1 MSHKQCTLS
10 YAYHVG
16 NDNHGKNRSDSHTN
30 SRILTKFPNFKTSRL
45 IIKII
50 YAHLGTMIKKILKE
64 VSSNL
69 TKMIVKIKQWNK
81 NVVKTLSVFLCT
93 EQQLNILN
101 GFIDFFSIY
110 LLRSQQ
116 EVFKEHYFKYFL
128 RFYVEYFDI
137 IHYSLI
143 NCTIYLSK

>member
-30 SRILTKFPNFKTSRL
+30 SRILTKFPNFKN
-45 IIKII
+45 IKIDDKN
-50 YAHLGTMIKKILKE
+50 YLCPSWRNDKKNLKE

-69 TKMIVKIKQWNK
+69 TKTMVKIKQLNK
-81 NVVKTLSVFLCT
+81 NVVKTLSVFLCP

-101 GFIDFFSIY
+101 GFIDFFPSIY
-110 LLRSQQ
+110 Y
-116 EVFKEHYFKYFL
+116 VHNKKFL
-128 RFYVEYFDI
+128 KNTISNIFYVSMLNILTSFI
-137 IHYSLI
+137 
-143 NCTIYLSK
+143 TA

>member
-1 MSHKQCTLS
+1 MHTMLEMIITAKTGQILIQTPVFWRNFQTL
-10 YAYHVG
+10 
-16 NDNHGKNRSDSHTN
+16 
-30 SRILTKFPNFKTSRL
+30 KTSRL
-45 IIKII
+45 IINII

-101 GFIDFFSIY
+101 GFIDFFPSIY
-110 LLRSQQ
+110 Y
-116 EVFKEHYFKYFL
+116 VHNKKFL
-128 RFYVEYFDI
+128 KNTISNIFYVSMLNILTSFI
-137 IHYSLI
+137 
-143 NCTIYLSK
+143 TAW

>member
-1 MSHKQCTLS
+1 MSHKQCTLC

-30 SRILTKFPNFKTSRL
+30 SRILTKFPNFKN
-45 IIKII
+45 IKSDDKN
-50 YAHLGTMIKKILKE
+50 YLCPSWRNDKKNLKE

-69 TKMIVKIKQWNK
+69 TKTIVKIKQWNK
-81 NVVKTLSVFLCT
+81 NVVKTFSVFLCT

>member
-1 MSHKQCTLS
+1 MSHKQCTLC

-16 NDNHGKNRSDSHTN
+16 NDNQGKNRSDSHTN

-101 GFIDFFSIY
+101 GFIDFFLSIY
-110 LLRSQQ
+110 Y
-116 EVFKEHYFKYFL
+116 VHNKKFL
-128 RFYVEYFDI
+128 KNTISNIFYVSMLNILTSFI
-137 IHYSLI
+137 
-143 NCTIYLSK
+143 TA